1 MLGGFAAIA
10 LLLAPCAA
18 AETVLLRAADGTPLS
33 AVWHAP
39 PRQAPAV
46 LLVHML
52 TRTHREWDVAV
63 PSLRAAGLGVLAIDL
78 RGHGASGGSW
88 AAGLSPLQQD
98 VQAAL
103 AWLTARSDVQ
113 AGRVGI
119 AGASL
124 GATLAVLGAAS
135 NQAVRSLVLISP
147 ASDYRGVRCEA
158 AMRKFAQRSGAA
170 LLVAATG
177 DPYASRSARALAE
190 ITPGTREVRL
200 VEGSAAHGT
209 ALLLS
214 HPDLL
219 ATLVDWFQKTLL

>member
-1 MLGGFAAIA
+1 MAILSVVAAPA
-10 LLLAPCAA
+10 T
-18 AETVLLRAADGTPLS
+18 AETVSLRAADGTSLS

-52 TRTHREWDVAV
+52 TRTSSEWDFAV
-63 PSLRAAGLGVLAIDL
+63 PSLRGAGLGVLALDL
-78 RGHGASGGSW
+78 RGHGMSGGSW
-88 AAGLSPLQQD
+88 SDGLSPLQQD

-103 AWLTARSDVQ
+103 AWLKARSDVQ

-124 GATLAVLGAAS
+124 GATLAVLGGAS
-135 NQAVRSLVLISP
+135 EQAVRSLVLISP
-147 ASDYRGVRCEA
+147 ASEYRGLRCEP
-158 AMRKFAQRSGAA
+158 AMRKFAERSGSA

-177 DPYASRSARALAE
+177 DPYAARSARALAA

-200 VEGSAAHGT
+200 VEGSSAHGT
-209 ALLLS
+209 ALLAT

-219 ATLVDWFQKTLL
+219 ATLVDWFQRTLL